1 MLVMEARFDG
11 NSELVA
17 ELVTVNGFKAAY
29 AIKDGA
35 EGPRGWMVFLSLS
48 KSIGLMLITFVSN
61 FLSQLVHSLTWIG
74 ILQSSGLPWT
84 PPRKGLSLDLG
95 YLTESVTGAIGVCI
109 LHFFRFYDLCHSQ
122 NNLRS

>member
-35 EGPRGWMVFLSLS
+35 EGPRGWMVYFCPFQIFL
-48 KSIGLMLITFVSN
+48 
-61 FLSQLVHSLTWIG
+61 
-74 ILQSSGLPWT
+74 
-84 PPRKGLSLDLG
+84 
-95 YLTESVTGAIGVCI
+95 A
-109 LHFFRFYDLCHSQ
+109 
-122 NNLRS
+122 